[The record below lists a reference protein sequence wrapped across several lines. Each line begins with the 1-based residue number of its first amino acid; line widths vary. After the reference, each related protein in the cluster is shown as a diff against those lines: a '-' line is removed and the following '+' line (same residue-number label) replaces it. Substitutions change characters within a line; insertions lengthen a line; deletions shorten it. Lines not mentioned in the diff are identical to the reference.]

1 MEDVFWQT
9 TILLRGLLDRKQET
23 MYSTISINY
32 SINGSSTM
40 SVFDAVMV
48 LVTLMDWKLVDAN
61 GRSLK
66 GEMYLPNGVDHNG
79 YPACLDMLFNGL
91 KDDGSPEDLKEGQ
104 PFKITAFNFD
114 IRETDKAFYNTIPY
128 MTYIEPGVFLP
139 MLNDVLD
146 MKNNNVGEVLM
157 HSVKNIWK
165 YFVSSILVLFLIL

>member
-1 MEDVFWQT
+1 MDEITSGDPRWWSGPDVDKMINEMNYTLSNSKYIQLSTHMSMEDVFWQT

-66 GEMYLPNGVDHNG
+66 GSHAAHSHRWYHNLQD
-79 YPACLDMLFNGL
+79 P
-91 KDDGSPEDLKEGQ
+91 
-104 PFKITAFNFD
+104 
-114 IRETDKAFYNTIPY
+114 IPY
-128 MTYIEPGVFLP
+128 T
-139 MLNDVLD
+139 
-146 MKNNNVGEVLM
+146 KNQTNRIPNP
-157 HSVKNIWK
+157 N
-165 YFVSSILVLFLIL
+165 SSSMF